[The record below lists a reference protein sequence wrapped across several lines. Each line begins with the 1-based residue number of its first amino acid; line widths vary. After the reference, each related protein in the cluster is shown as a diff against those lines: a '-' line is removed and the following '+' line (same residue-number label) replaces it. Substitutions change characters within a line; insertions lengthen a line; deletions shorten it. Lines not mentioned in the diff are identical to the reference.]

1 MPLQLARAA
10 SQWPSCLPHGA
21 KLATLSRLAAAS
33 TGGES
38 ESGAGRGS
46 GAGFTSSAAFDTF
59 LLLFRGASHKRRGA
73 AVRVSGVCRPSDTA
87 ELCHQAA
94 AAPNEQETE
103 QKRSETGWRSG
114 QSATLPAAACV
125 HGCMSTSNQLRC
137 PSLVANSAGPATS
150 TSAEQPAASPP
161 LLPSIT
167 NSFLSSFP
175 PSFLSRILS
184 LSVLPA
190 YSPYARARPGNYGN
204 GSNVD
209 GHAQQQLFWLH
220 ERKTRAPSISALC

>member
-1 MPLQLARAA
+1 MQA
-10 SQWPSCLPHGA
+10 S
-21 KLATLSRLAAAS
+21 LAAAS

-38 ESGAGRGS
+38 ESGAGRGGS
-46 GAGFTSSAAFDTF
+46 GASPPPPPSTLFGLYYAEPLRDPGPGSVPGPGSWAPRPGGALSPGSSRSGRPANRAETGREWRAAGGQSYVTCG
-59 LLLFRGASHKRRGA
+59 R
-73 AVRVSGVCRPSDTA
+73 VRVH
-87 ELCHQAA
+87 L
-94 AAPNEQETE
+94 
-103 QKRSETGWRSG
+103 RSARH
-114 QSATLPAAACV
+114 A
-125 HGCMSTSNQLRC
+125 QL
-137 PSLVANSAGPATS
+137 NSAGPATS

-190 YSPYARARPGNYGN
+190 YSPYARARSGNYGN

-209 GHAQQQLFWLH
+209 GHAHQRLFWLH
-220 ERKTRAPSISALC
+220 EWEARAPLFPNFFL